1 MKRVFVEALQ
11 RTGELP
17 EIRSWQTPDF
27 RFLHSLPGFVGWAVR
42 LLQTE
47 PVQDRVFVLHEPFS
61 QGELLALI
69 NWADQLNVLFDADDG
84 GDEVYNCVLPDGD
97 KAMILFAPFI
107 QGHVN
112 YGEVMFVARGLTP
125 ALYAEWCLFCDHFA
139 SLLLSRFLPA
149 SRFPATRTGV
159 DPVATLEFVL
169 DLHRLAQWRLTGQD
183 WSPRH
188 PEDQWFEEDA
198 AYLYRLLANFQA
210 QFDLDTVFV
219 VQRVAPELNHIILL
233 SWVSEVEALHPGVR
247 EMLED
252 LLSHDQAGTL
262 ADARIKVFQAG
273 RLPPDYQQRTPSSQS
288 FVCEVGEMRYGYLG
302 VCMQR
307 EADLKPIYRLM
318 ALLANHLAFRFAH
331 LYQLRK
337 EEVFAQKLKNINMA
351 CDVLTI
357 AENPRAIFDQLQE
370 HLHRIFGQNDG
381 LILLIPPGTQS
392 PEIERKFGSVPD
404 GVDLAALL
412 GENGWVGEQIL
423 EGAAL
428 RDISGTHDSIR
439 YIFPFSS
446 TPQVLPE
453 SMEIVPQQSL
463 GGLILFHSQRNRD
476 LRDDDHE
483 LLQILLDRVKTSL
496 QATFNYQEKLE
507 TIKALE
513 GLIGT
518 LMLQDEDQ
526 LLGEMIQ
533 IIRRLL
539 KVNRV
544 SFLALDDDGAHFRIR
559 KSYGIPLDVV
569 ERTRIP
575 LGSEITGTVA
585 MTGRSLKIKNIEES
599 EEFQKRSQERYFNGS
614 LLSVPLKPISSGGTS
629 QVKWVI
635 NVNNKIN
642 GLIFTDQDQKLL
654 EAIANLIMVALA
666 NKELLGAKMEK
677 DLMDRQ
683 MADAREVW
691 SAMLPKS
698 FKNLP
703 EVFSLSAKSEPAREV
718 GGDFYDVLHMTN
730 GRWLLAMGDVSGKGM
745 PAAILMAT
753 TRVML
758 RSAIRDSQEPAA
770 ILTHLDKLLAQE
782 LDGYH
787 MVTLL
792 LVSVDPGTGQ
802 ADFASAGHGPVMA
815 CLGGQVQEIGPGRGQ
830 PLGLGIEPAYFS
842 QNSFQLQSGDLLFLY
857 TDGLTEER
865 APDREQYGTD
875 RLMTYLR
882 KHQKRQVL
890 ELVDGIFREVAQ
902 WRQHAEAHDDLTVM
916 AMRYRRNA

>member
-27 RFLHSLPGFVGWAVR
+27 GFLHRLPGFIGWGVR

-47 PVQDRVFVLHEPFS
+47 PVQDRIFVLHQPFS
-61 QGELLALI
+61 QEELFALI

-84 GDEVYNCVLPDGD
+84 GDEVYNCVLPDGG

-112 YGEVMFVARGLTP
+112 YGEVMFVARALSP

-139 SLLLSRFLPA
+139 ALLLSRFLPA
-149 SRFPATRTGV
+149 SRFPAVRTGI

-169 DLHRLAQWRLTGQD
+169 DLHRLSQGHLSSQESLRRDPQ
-183 WSPRH
+183 
-188 PEDQWFEEDA
+188 DQWFEEDNT
-198 AYLYRLLANFQA
+198 YLYRLLSNFQA
-210 QFDLDTVFV
+210 QFDLDSVFV
-219 VQRVAPELNHIILL
+219 IQRVAPDINHIIII
-233 SWVSEVEALHPGVR
+233 SWVADVESLHSGVR

-252 LLSHDQAGTL
+252 LLSHEQAGSL
-262 ADARIKVFQAG
+262 AQSRIKVFQAG
-273 RLPPDYQQRTPSSQS
+273 RLPPDYQHRTPSSQS
-288 FVCEVGEMRYGYLG
+288 FPCEVGETRYGYLG
-302 VCMQR
+302 VSMQR

-337 EEVFAQKLKNINMA
+337 EEIYAQRLKNINVA

-357 AENPRAIFDQLQE
+357 ADNPGRIFDQLQE
-370 HLHRIFGQNDG
+370 NLHQHFGQNDG
-381 LILLIPPGTQS
+381 LILLVHPGTQNL
-392 PEIERKFGSVPD
+392 EVARKFGSIPD
-404 GVDLAALL
+404 GIDLAALI
-412 GENGWVGEQIL
+412 GQNGWVCEQIL
-423 EGAAL
+423 DGAAL
-428 RDISGTHDSIR
+428 RDVNGEREEIR

-453 SMEIVPQQSL
+453 SLEIVPQQSL
-463 GGLILFHSQRNRD
+463 GGLILFHSPRNRD
-476 LRDDDHE
+476 LRKDDHE
-483 LLQILLDRVKTSL
+483 LLQILLERVKTSL
-496 QATFNYQEKLE
+496 QAVFNYQDKLE
-507 TIKALE
+507 TIRVLE
-513 GLIGT
+513 RLIGT
-518 LMLQDEDQ
+518 LMMQDEDN
-526 LLGEMIQ
+526 LLGEMIL

-544 SFLALDDDGAHFRIR
+544 SFLALDDEGEYFRIR
-559 KSYGIPLDVV
+559 KSFGIPPEVV

-575 LGSEITGTVA
+575 LGSEITGMVA
-585 MTGRSLKIKNIEES
+585 MTGKTLNIKNIEQS
-599 EEFQKRSQERYFNGS
+599 EDFQKRSQEGYFNGS
-614 LLSVPLKPISSGGTS
+614 LLSVPLKPLSATGMTK
-629 QVKWVI
+629 VKWVI

-642 GLIFTDQDQKLL
+642 GLIFSEQDQELL

-666 NKELLGAKMEK
+666 NKELLSSKMEK
-677 DLMDRQ
+677 DLLDRQ
-683 MADAREVW
+683 MADAREIW

-703 EVFSLSAKSEPAREV
+703 TTFSLSAKSEPAREV

-753 TRVML
+753 TRIML
-758 RSAIRDSQEPAA
+758 RSAIRDSQEPAE
-770 ILTHLDKLLAQE
+770 ILSHLDKLLAQE

-792 LVSVDPGTGQ
+792 LVSIDPVSGH
-802 ADFASAGHGPVMA
+802 AEFASAGHGPVMA
-815 CLGGQVQEIGPGRGQ
+815 CLDEKVQEIGPGRGQ
-830 PLGLGIEPAYFS
+830 PLGLGIEPVCFS
-842 QNSFQLQSGDLLFLY
+842 QNCFSLKPDDLLFLY

-865 APDREQYGTD
+865 GPDREQFGTA
-875 RLMTYLR
+875 RLMEYL
-882 KHQKRQVL
+882 KQTSNKSVT
-890 ELVDGIFREVAQ
+890 ELVDGIFRKVTD
-902 WRQHAEAHDDLTVM
+902 WRQLADAHDDLTVM
-916 AMRYRRNA
+916 AMRFKQAP